1 MVKLFGFK
9 MQEDKNLD
17 ENLHEFN
24 KWVIELENIG
34 DKINNEDHYGHPG
47 STATYS
53 KSSLIFT
60 Y

>member
-1 MVKLFGFK
+1 